1 METTTMAKEQTKA
14 LRIAELLKSGLIV
27 ADVAEKAGASK
38 PYVYSVKNGNVTGSR
53 HRKAAKKVI
62 ELVAALPARRGRKA
76 DPAKRLERIEKYA
89 LALVRELA
97 KA

>member
-1 METTTMAKEQTKA
+1 MAKEQTKA
-14 LRIAELLKSGLIV
+14 LRIAELLKSGLSV

-38 PYVYSVKNGNVTGSR
+38 PYVYSIKNGTVAVSA
-53 HRKAAKKVI
+53 HRKAVKKVI
-62 ELVAALPARRGRKA
+62 EREAAPARRGRKA

>member
-1 METTTMAKEQTKA
+1 MAKEQTKA
-14 LRIAELLKSGLIV
+14 LRIAELLKSGLSV
-27 ADVAEKAGASK
+27 AEVAEKAGASK
-38 PYVYSVKNGNVTGSR
+38 PYVYSVKNGSVTVSQ

-62 ELVAALPARRGRKA
+62 ERETPPARRGRKA